1 MWYQVRCDSV
11 TNVHPQ
17 LNKVPEDLFF
27 HMIVPRDFKDFEV
40 DSYSD
45 CTASILVLLV
55 N

>member
-1 MWYQVRCDSV
+1 MRYQVQCDSV

-27 HMIVPRDFKDFEV
+27 HVIVPRDFRDFDV
-40 DSYSD
+40 DGYSN
-45 CTASILVLLV
+45 CTASILVFLV